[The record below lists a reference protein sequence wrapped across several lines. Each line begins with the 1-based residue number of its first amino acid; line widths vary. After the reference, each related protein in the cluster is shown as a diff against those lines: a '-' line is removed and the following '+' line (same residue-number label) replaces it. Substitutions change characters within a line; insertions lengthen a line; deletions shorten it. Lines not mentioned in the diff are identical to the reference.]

1 MEYRD
6 NIACD
11 RIFDG
16 MEEDK
21 VFQAYSDES
30 GINVGDRYT
39 SVSVVSGEADM
50 LSCLR
55 DRLGETLE
63 DKKVKEV
70 KFFDIKGYRSPIT
83 QAAIRFIECTVNGFA
98 VYGRVRVDTITTY
111 NKSLERDNYDF
122 DNKPD
127 LERMYYV
134 VLADIVRR
142 WGHTKWGFYP
152 DMNSKV
158 DWSEIVSYL
167 NRTRLRKR
175 IEKPL
180 LIKLMLD
187 ENPEFEFFE
196 VKQVDS
202 VEEPLV
208 QLADLFAGMA
218 KFSHDSKEYDVN
230 CAEWLRGSKYEK
242 QGELIKL
249 MRQNNWNI
257 PRRVECRYRVIGR
270 MVSICHRHRLYVS
283 INSENHLRTRRPANP
298 INFWPPYA
306 RGRI

>member
-1 MEYRD
+1 
-6 NIACD
+6 
-11 RIFDG
+11 

-39 SVSVVSGEADM
+39 SVSVVSGEVGA

-55 DRLGETLE
+55 DKLNETLK
-63 DKKVKEV
+63 DKQVDEV
-70 KFFDIKGYRSPIT
+70 KFFKIKGYRSPFT
-83 QAAIRFIECTVNGFA
+83 QAAISFIECTVKDFA
-98 VYGRVRVDTITTY
+98 IHNKVRVDTITTD
-111 NKSLERDNYDF
+111 NKPLERDNYDCG
-122 DNKPD
+122 NKPD
-127 LERMYYV
+127 LERMYYS

-142 WGHTKWGFYP
+142 WGYTKWGFYA

-175 IEKPL
+175 VEKPL

-187 ENPEFEFFE
+187 KNPEFEFSE

-218 KFSHDSKEYDVN
+218 RFSHDSEKYDVN
-230 CAEWLRGSKYEK
+230 CAEWLKGSKNEK

-249 MRQNNWNI
+249 MRQNSWNI
-257 PRRVECRYRVIGR
+257 PGLVECRYRVIGR
-270 MVSICHRHRLYVS
+270 MVSLCHRHRFYVS
-283 INSENHLRTRRPANP
+283 INSENHLRTWRPKNP
-298 INFWPPYA
+298 INFWPPYT
-306 RGRI
+306 RSRRRY